1 MIDPIKNIVLIGM
14 PGSGKT
20 TIGKILSEK
29 LGYTFIDTDHL
40 ICELTGKTPR
50 LLVEEEGLEYFMKIQ
65 DEAVLS
71 INDNNCIISTGGGLV
86 HSEISMNYLKSIG
99 FIIYLDTKY
108 DIIRER
114 MDSSRKLVRTA
125 GTLLELYNNRVPL
138 YKKYADTVINC
149 DSADPDAVSGTII
162 GIMSSK
168 KLYKIKR
175 KG

>member
-1 MIDPIKNIVLIGM
+1 MTNPKKNIVLIGM

-20 TIGKILSEK
+20 TVGKILSDR
-29 LGYTFIDTDHL
+29 LGYTFVDTDQL
-40 ICELTGKTPR
+40 ICELTDKTPR
-50 LLVEEEGLEYFMKIQ
+50 QLVEEDGLEKFMKIQ

-71 INDNNCIISTGGGLV
+71 INNNNCIISTGGGLV

-99 FIIYLDTKY
+99 IMIYLDTKY

-114 MDSSRKLVRTA
+114 MDSSRKLVRTT

-149 DSADPDAVSGTII
+149 DSVDPDVVSETILGSI
-162 GIMSSK
+162 SSK
-168 KLYKIKR
+168 
-175 KG
+175 

>member
-1 MIDPIKNIVLIGM
+1 MIESRKNIVLIGM

-20 TIGKILSEK
+20 TVGKILSDI

-40 ICELTGKTPR
+40 ICELAGKTPR
-50 LLVEEEGLEYFMKIQ
+50 QIVEEDGLEYFMKIQ

-71 INDNNCIISTGGGLV
+71 INDDTCIISTGGGLV

-99 FIIYLDTKY
+99 FIIYLNTKY

-114 MDSSRKLVRTA
+114 MDATRKLVRTA

-138 YKKYADTVINC
+138 YQKYADVAVDC
-149 DSADPDAVSGTII
+149 DSADPDVVSGTIL
-162 GIMSSK
+162 GIISSK
-168 KLYKIKR
+168 
-175 KG
+175 

>member
-1 MIDPIKNIVLIGM
+1 MIESPKNIVLIGM

-20 TIGKILSEK
+20 TVGEKLSER
-29 LGYTFIDTDHL
+29 LGYTFIDTDQL

-50 LLVEEEGLEYFMKIQ
+50 RLVEEDGLEYFMKVQ

-71 INDNNCIISTGGGLV
+71 IKDNTCIISTGGGLV

-108 DIIRER
+108 DIIKER

-125 GTLLELYNNRVPL
+125 ETLLELYNNRVPL
-138 YKKYADTVINC
+138 YQKYADLVVNC
-149 DSADPDAVSGTII
+149 DSADPDTVSGTILGAI
-162 GIMSSK
+162 SSK
-168 KLYKIKR
+168 
-175 KG
+175 

>member
-1 MIDPIKNIVLIGM
+1 MIEPRKNIILIGM

-20 TIGKILSEK
+20 TVGKILSER
-29 LGYTFIDTDHL
+29 LGYTFIDTDQL

-50 LLVEEEGLEYFMKIQ
+50 RLVEEDGLEHFMKIQ

-125 GTLLELYNNRVPL
+125 GTLLELYNHRVPL
-138 YKKYADTVINC
+138 YKKYADAVINC
-149 DSADPDAVSGTII
+149 DSADPDAVSGTIL
-162 GIMSSK
+162 GSMS
-168 KLYKIKR
+168 
-175 KG
+175 